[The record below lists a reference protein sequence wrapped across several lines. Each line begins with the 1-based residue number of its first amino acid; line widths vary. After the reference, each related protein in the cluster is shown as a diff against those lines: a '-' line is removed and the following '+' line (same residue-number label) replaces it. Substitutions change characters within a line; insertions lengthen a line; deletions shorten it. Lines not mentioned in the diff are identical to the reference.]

1 MTTCHPRYSA
11 TRRLIVSAELDE
23 AASAA
28 PQAPIVEEQE
38 TTTTTTPATDATVST
53 TPSSAPSTVPTTVPT
68 TAPVT
73 TTPAA
78 DVTEEVADAFAH
90 GWFSDDAAF
99 PQVALWGFALTAIG
113 IGSWLLSRAVGRNW
127 VGAIVGIVP
136 FVVCL
141 YFFFQN
147 VNRLLPAAL

>member
-1 MTTCHPRYSA
+1 MT
-11 TRRLIVSAELDE
+11 D
-23 AASAA
+23 
-28 PQAPIVEEQE
+28 
-38 TTTTTTPATDATVST
+38 
-53 TPSSAPSTVPTTVPT
+53 
-68 TAPVT
+68 
-73 TTPAA
+73 
-78 DVTEEVADAFAH
+78 EVADAFAH
-90 GWFSDDAAF
+90 GWFSDDDAF